1 MPFGFGNSKKKNIN
15 LFTTKIK
22 DRKELSEV
30 TKIAEMLNPDEQVLL
45 VAKQSRIKPGGS
57 YMTPNTVYA
66 TDRRIIIRDPYM
78 LGLKEN
84 IVDIPYD
91 IITSVKLEK
100 NILSSTIRFKAPGLI
115 SSTKLGM
122 MEEIIDGR
130 DDGDDGEGGRIE
142 SISKKKAE
150 DLIEIIRYAM
160 QGSKKPPCSL
170 SIKGEGS
177 SVIWQSETL
186 DMESKS
192 SGTRIQSDSY
202 PAISIADELTKLAKL
217 KDQGIITEAEFVQM
231 KCNLIKKTQI

>member
-1 MPFGFGNSKKKNIN
+1 MPFGFGSCKKKNAS

-22 DRKELSEV
+22 DRDELAEI

-57 YMTPNTVYA
+57 YMTPNIVYA

-100 NILSSTIRFKAPGLI
+100 NILSSTIKFKAPGLV
-115 SSTKLGM
+115 SSTRLGM
-122 MEEIIDGR
+122 MEEIIDGQE
-130 DDGDDGEGGRIE
+130 DEEGGKIE

-150 DLIEIIRYAM
+150 DLVEIIRSGM
-160 QGSKKPPCSL
+160 QGSKKAPYTL
-170 SIKGEGS
+170 SNKQEGA
-177 SVIWQSETL
+177 SVQVQSEPL
-186 DMESKS
+186 EYE
-192 SGTRIQSDSY
+192 GTRINNRIQSDNHSVT
-202 PAISIADELTKLAKL
+202 SIADELAKLAKL
-217 KDQGIITEAEFVQM
+217 KDKGVITEAEFVLM
-231 KCNLIKKTQI
+231 KGNLINKT

>member
-1 MPFGFGNSKKKNIN
+1 MPFGFGSSKKKNTS

-22 DRKELSEV
+22 DRDELAEI

-57 YMTPNTVYA
+57 YMTPNIVYA

-100 NILSSTIRFKAPGLI
+100 NILSSTIKFKAPGLV
-115 SSTKLGM
+115 SSTRLGM
-122 MEEIIDGR
+122 MEEIIDGQE
-130 DDGDDGEGGRIE
+130 DEEGGKIE

-150 DLIEIIRYAM
+150 DLVEIIRSGM
-160 QGSKKPPCSL
+160 QGSKKAPYTL
-170 SIKGEGS
+170 SNKQEGA
-177 SVIWQSETL
+177 SVQVQSEPL
-186 DMESKS
+186 ENK
-192 SGTRIQSDSY
+192 GTRISNRIQSDNHSVT
-202 PAISIADELTKLAKL
+202 SIADELAKLAKL
-217 KDQGIITEAEFVQM
+217 KDQGVITEAEFVLM
-231 KCNLIKKTQI
+231 KGNLINKT

>member
-1 MPFGFGNSKKKNIN
+1 MPFGFGSSKKKNTE

-22 DRKELSEV
+22 DRDELAEI

-45 VAKQSRIKPGGS
+45 VSKQSRIKPGGS
-57 YMTPNTVYA
+57 YITPNIVYA

-100 NILSSTIRFKAPGLI
+100 NILSSTIKFKAPGLV

-122 MEEIIDGR
+122 MEEIIDGQE
-130 DDGDDGEGGRIE
+130 DEEGGKIE

-150 DLIEIIRYAM
+150 DLVEIIRSGM
-160 QGSKKPPCSL
+160 QGSKRAPYAL
-170 SIKGEGS
+170 SNKREES
-177 SVIWQSETL
+177 SFQVQSDTL
-186 DMESKS
+186 DNE
-192 SGTRIQSDSY
+192 GRIKTQTQSDNHSV
-202 PAISIADELTKLAKL
+202 ISIADELAKLVKL
-217 KDQGIITEAEFVQM
+217 KDQGIITATEFVQM
-231 KCNLIKKTQI
+231 KGNLIKKT

>member
-1 MPFGFGNSKKKNIN
+1 MPFGFGSSKKKNAS

-22 DRKELSEV
+22 DRDELAEI

-57 YMTPNTVYA
+57 YMTPNIVYA

-100 NILSSTIRFKAPGLI
+100 NILSSTIRFKAPGLV
-115 SSTKLGM
+115 SSTRLGM
-122 MEEIIDGR
+122 MEEIIDGQE
-130 DDGDDGEGGRIE
+130 DEEGGKIE

-150 DLIEIIRYAM
+150 DLVEIIRSGM
-160 QGSKKPPCSL
+160 QGSKKAPYTL
-170 SIKGEGS
+170 SNKQERA
-177 SVIWQSETL
+177 SVQVQSEPL
-186 DMESKS
+186 ENK
-192 SGTRIQSDSY
+192 GTRISNRIQSDNHSVT
-202 PAISIADELTKLAKL
+202 SIADELAKLAKL
-217 KDQGIITEAEFVQM
+217 KDQGVITEAEFVLM
-231 KCNLIKKTQI
+231 KGNLINKT